1 MAAGEGGNVVGSDG
15 ELSSQMS
22 ETETDRT
29 EAGDETSAEQPSP
42 PWIPAL
48 LVAVAVVLVLVF
60 VFGRRDGSSDD
71 GAKPKDTSTEAAPAG
86 GGDDGGQGSDAPT
99 PTTAPASTWPD
110 EMKWKPMIT
119 GDRDQ
124 GLDAVPPEVPAGLY
138 IWSDFQGWFVWVVD
152 PGGKA
157 GAKGRISTNSEFGSA
172 ELVEGATGEFV
183 RNDTQLEFD
192 FTGVGERATGF
203 RFNQGF
209 FTNTVII
216 DLDGD
221 DVPVFMGNDA
231 TPLSP
236 PFVLEKK
243 VR

>member
-1 MAAGEGGNVVGSDG
+1 
-15 ELSSQMS
+15 MS
-22 ETETDRT
+22 ETETDRVKAGEAT
-29 EAGDETSAEQPSP
+29 EVEQPSP

-60 VFGRRDGSSDD
+60 VFGRRDDSSGD
-71 GAKPKDTSTEAAPAG
+71 GATAKDTPAETAEG
-86 GGDDGGQGSDAPT
+86 GGGGEGVVEGGEAPT
-99 PTTAPASTWPD
+99 ATTAPVSSWPS
-110 EMKWKPMIT
+110 EMKWKPVIT

-124 GLDAVPPEVPAGLY
+124 GIDAVPPEVPAGLY

-157 GAKGRISTNSEFGSA
+157 GAKGRITTNAEFGSA
-172 ELVEGATGEFV
+172 ALLEGATGEFV
-183 RNDTQLEFD
+183 RNDSALEFD

-209 FTNTVII
+209 FTNTLMI

-221 DVPVFMGNDA
+221 DLPVFMGHDS
-231 TPLSP
+231 TPLPAPS
-236 PFVLEKK
+236 VLEKK